1 MENKEQI
8 TLEYIVKSSPAI
20 LYNRLSTPSGLS
32 EWFADNVN
40 NKKGIYS
47 FFWDGSE
54 EQAKM
59 IGKKQDEY
67 IKFRWLADEEEG
79 NDYFF
84 EFRIVVDP
92 LTKEVALNITDFVE
106 PDEVEEATALWDT
119 QVEDLLTLLGS

>member
-1 MENKEQI
+1 MEDKEQI

>member
-1 MENKEQI
+1 MEEKEQI
-8 TLEYIVKSSPAI
+8 TLEYIVKSSPSI

-59 IGKKQDEY
+59 IGKKQDEF
-67 IKFRWLADEEEG
+67 IKFRWLVDEEDG
-79 NDYFF
+79 NDYYF

-106 PDEVEEATALWDT
+106 PDEVEEARALWDT